1 MSRKTVSM
9 MEHETIKRAAIDRS
23 CRMNG
28 YTPNKALTAY
38 LISGSEWEHQYTMMM
53 DICECYDYWVSYF
66 NGRLKQLRAAG
77 RIGK

>member
-9 MEHETIKRAAIDRS
+9 MEHSTIKRAALDRA

-28 YTPNKALTAY
+28 YTLNKALTAY
-38 LISGSEWEHQYTMMM
+38 MISGSELEHQNTLMM
-53 DICECYDYWVSYF
+53 DICECYDYLVSYF

>member
-9 MEHETIKRAAIDRS
+9 MEHTTIKRAALDRA

-28 YTPNKALTAY
+28 YTLNKALTAY
-38 LISGSEWEHQYTMMM
+38 LISGSECEHQYTMMM